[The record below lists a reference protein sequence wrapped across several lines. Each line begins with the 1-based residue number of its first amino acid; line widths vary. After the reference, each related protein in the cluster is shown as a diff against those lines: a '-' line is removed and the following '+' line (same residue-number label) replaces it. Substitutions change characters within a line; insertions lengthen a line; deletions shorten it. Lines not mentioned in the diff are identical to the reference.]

1 MGAGNALGMEPP
13 VISGGEFEG
22 QFIVLEIIFSY
33 INMEAVT
40 AQVMEGLAGDLRFFC
55 AALSADVTA
64 LGQFLLDLH
73 QIFLFQGD
81 IQGRADGLQVVD
93 LFFYLS
99 SQFGQCFISTL

>member
-1 MGAGNALGMEPP
+1 
-13 VISGGEFEG
+13 
-22 QFIVLEIIFSY
+22 
-33 INMEAVT
+33 MEAVA
-40 AQVMEGLAGDLRFFC
+40 AQIMEGLAGDLCFFR
-55 AALSADVTA
+55 AALSADVAA